1 MEISSDGDEDGNE
14 WQERDNDEEPS
25 IFTKIVIDLTSPT
38 LLFSNFP
45 LHKED
50 IEEIMTALTPV
61 TSVLRFYNVALEA
74 EDVKIIL
81 ERLPYHVKE
90 LGIYLTNN
98 DRLDNNRSTQHIASF
113 LSQNKTLT
121 VLDIEDCRFGDEGIA
136 LIANALRYNTTLR
149 NLYISFNRFGLEG
162 SKAIAEMLRCNSS
175 LSTLRAIYCVNGNCA
190 LEIIRSLVDNVNL
203 SRLDLSGCEGES
215 NLTWQNVLNV
225 LCGQMILTD
234 LRLDYTPL
242 EEHYDIRRLLNRNKQ
257 VQAQVR
263 RLIRYLIGIRQGY
276 GQQGRQGMGALG
288 LLPKEI
294 VMMIAKALWKTRREW
309 TWVDVLEK

>member
-1 MEISSDGDEDGNE
+1 MEISSDGNEDEDGNE
-14 WQERDNDEEPS
+14 WRERDDDEEPS

-38 LLFSNFP
+38 LLLSNFP

-50 IEEIMTALTPV
+50 IEEIMIALTPV
-61 TSVLRFYNVALEA
+61 TTVLRFYNVALEA
-74 EDVKIIL
+74 EDVRVIL

-90 LGIYLTNN
+90 LGISLS
-98 DRLDNNRSTQHIASF
+98 DNNRSTQDIASF

-121 VLDIEDCRFGDEGIA
+121 VLDIEDCHIGDEGIA

-215 NLTWQNVLNV
+215 NLTWQNVVNV

-234 LRLDYTPL
+234 LRLYCTPL
-242 EEHYDIRRLLNRNKQ
+242 EEHNDIQRLLNRNKQ

-276 GQQGRQGMGALG
+276 GQQGKQGMGALG

-294 VMMIAKALWKTRREW
+294 VMLIAKALWKTRREW